1 MEERG
6 QQKKR
11 NNSQR
16 FQRELEM
23 GTTFQKPKKDIYK
36 EKSGHQSGA
45 AKRSIIGCPEES
57 MGFSIR
63 EIIGDYCLSKY
74 NRVWEQRPHW
84 RANAR

>member
-1 MEERG
+1 
-6 QQKKR
+6 
-11 NNSQR
+11 
-16 FQRELEM
+16 M

-57 MGFSIR
+57 MGFSIG

-74 NRVWEQRPHW
+74 NSVGAMATLESQCKVRKFK
-84 RANAR
+84 